1 MQVHKK
7 ELLPLLIYNEN
18 LLTADRLK
26 SVFMP
31 SYSDVEEKKIAEEDI
46 YFNWINFTDEV
57 ENSSITYT
65 CLTLEDLENQQMAD
79 GNYKT
84 VVMKLSYIMFF
95 LSGSRYLN
103 KEVQIK
109 VSFTRTASGK
119 LYVSTCKYEITF
131 SVNDRHISSEF
142 KKMSQMT

>member
-79 GNYKT
+79 GN
-84 VVMKLSYIMFF
+84 
-95 LSGSRYLN
+95 
-103 KEVQIK
+103 
-109 VSFTRTASGK
+109 
-119 LYVSTCKYEITF
+119 
-131 SVNDRHISSEF
+131 
-142 KKMSQMT
+142 

>member
-18 LLTADRLK
+18 LLIAERLK

-31 SYSDVEEKKIAEEDI
+31 SYSDVEEKRIAEEDI

-57 ENSSITYT
+57 KNSSITYT
-65 CLTLEDLENQQMAD
+65 WLTLEDLENQQMAD

-103 KEVQIK
+103 KEVHIK

-119 LYVSTCKYEITF
+119 LCF
-131 SVNDRHISSEF
+131 NL
-142 KKMSQMT
+142 